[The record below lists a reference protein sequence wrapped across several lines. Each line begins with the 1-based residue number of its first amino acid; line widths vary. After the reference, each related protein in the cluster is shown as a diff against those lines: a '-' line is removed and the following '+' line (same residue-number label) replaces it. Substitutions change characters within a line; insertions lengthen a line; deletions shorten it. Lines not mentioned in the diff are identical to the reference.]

1 MSLTKAEI
9 SRLRSLHEKKH
20 REALGLFVIEGEKVV
35 RELLAEGGILDEI
48 YVTDGSVVPNGG
60 VAQRLISS
68 AEMSRISHFPTPSRA
83 LGVGKLVRKPLAP
96 GILSQGLTLMLD
108 TLQDAGNVGTL
119 LRIADWFG
127 IARVVMSTDCADLYS
142 QKVINASMGSFHR
155 VPAYVADL
163 ADVLAKMDAQVP
175 ILGCELHG
183 EPLGSVGALTDAV
196 IVMGSEG
203 RGLSEAVAR
212 RVTRRITIP
221 RYGSAESLN
230 VAVAAGIVCAH
241 LRLMNDTRC

>member
-1 MSLTKAEI
+1 MPLTKAEV

-20 REALGLFVIEGEKVV
+20 REALGLFIIEGEKVIT
-35 RELLAEGGILDEI
+35 ELLAEGGILDEV
-48 YVTDGSVVPNGG
+48 YVTEASLMPEGG
-60 VAQRLISS
+60 VLHRLISS

-83 LGVGKLVRKPLAP
+83 LAVGKLARTTLSP
-96 GILSQGLTLMLD
+96 GMLNRGLTLMLD

-127 IARVVMSTDCADLYS
+127 IARVVMSADCADLYS
-142 QKVINASMGSFHR
+142 QKVINASMGSFYR
-155 VPAYVADL
+155 VPTYVANL
-163 ADVLAKMDAQVP
+163 GDVLATMDAQVP
-175 ILGCELHG
+175 ILGCDLQG
-183 EPLGSVGALTDAV
+183 EPLSAVGGLTDAV

-203 RGLSEAVAR
+203 RGLSDAVAR
-212 RVTRRITIP
+212 RVTRRVTIP

-241 LRLMNDTRC
+241 LRSTNETRR